1 MVKRSNLDGTSPE
14 TVASGLNY
22 AYGITVDS
30 TNGHIYFS
38 DLDGKGIYRSDLDGN
53 NKITLF
59 SNLGRPLN
67 LVLDIPNQHI
77 YWSDENTGK
86 IERGNLDGTGRADVV
101 TGLGMPIGLAIL
113 LESSNSPPTDLNTIA
128 PLTIA
133 ENQPVGAV
141 VGQFN
146 ATDPEVQ
153 ASINSMRAQVERITI
168 GGAIA
173 DGDEFFL
180 TLTEQNRLLVTESV
194 SRISITALASD
205 EAAPDPQ
212 SSIRDRLVSEINN
225 AAATYLT
232 ASALGTN
239 QISIVSKQ
247 AGDPFLLSNV
257 GSSGSVGSIS
267 HSMTVAN
274 VNNDAEE
281 RLVSID
287 FKHDTKNTGVALKVG
302 DKISVNINGENYEY
316 SATQSDLNAI
326 NGTVG
331 DILSNPHNYG
341 TAALRMANGLAGVI
355 NAATATNFANVDFAT
370 VANTLNGASFQVR
383 STERGND
390 LAIAGT
396 GSVTISQAEVLP
408 TATTFNFS
416 LSDPARTLKIGD
428 RIQIDKDG
436 SMVTFNYNGGGATG
450 FTSWNDLASK
460 IGNHYWFQ
468 SVTVAGNTMTITA
481 ALEDINV
488 QPNFRVRQIQTD
500 DAGSV
505 LTNPT
510 HIGGIFLKQANWTNV
525 ETAGG
530 ANSGLSLDLTV
541 NNTNG
546 QLSSV
551 AVNTSGNGYVEGQIL
566 SIPAGQL
573 DGANS
578 IQIRV
583 DDVRGQVNGISGA
596 SSGRARSSYSCQ
608 RY

>member
-1 MVKRSNLDGTSPE
+1 MVSQ
-14 TVASGLNY
+14 
-22 AYGITVDS
+22 I
-30 TNGHIYFS
+30 NG
-38 DLDGKGIYRSDLDGN
+38 
-53 NKITLF
+53 
-59 SNLGRPLN
+59 
-67 LVLDIPNQHI
+67 
-77 YWSDENTGK
+77 
-86 IERGNLDGTGRADVV
+86 
-101 TGLGMPIGLAIL
+101 
-113 LESSNSPPTDLNTIA
+113 
-128 PLTIA
+128 
-133 ENQPVGAV
+133 
-141 VGQFN
+141 
-146 ATDPEVQ
+146 
-153 ASINSMRAQVERITI
+153 
-168 GGAIA
+168 
-173 DGDEFFL
+173 
-180 TLTEQNRLLVTESV
+180 
-194 SRISITALASD
+194 
-205 EAAPDPQ
+205 AAG
-212 SSIRDRLVSEINN
+212 
-225 AAATYLT
+225 TYLT

-239 QISIVSKQ
+239 QISIASKQ

-257 GSSGSVGSIS
+257 GSSGSAGSITQAL
-267 HSMTVAN
+267 TVAN

-302 DKISVNINGENYEY
+302 DKISVNINGGNYEY
-316 SATQSDLNAI
+316 AATQADLNAI

-331 DILSNPHNYG
+331 DTLSNPQNYG
-341 TAALRMANGLAGVI
+341 AAALRMANGLAGVI
-355 NAATATNFANVDFAT
+355 NAASATNSANVDLAT

-416 LSDPARTLKIGD
+416 LSDPARTLKTGD

-450 FTSWNDLASK
+450 FTSWNDLATK
-460 IGNHYWFQ
+460 IGSHAWFQ
-468 SVTVAGNTMTITA
+468 SATVAGNTMTVTA
-481 ALEDINV
+481 AVEDINV

-505 LTNPT
+505 LTTPT
-510 HIGGIFLKQANWTNV
+510 HSGGTFVKQANWTNV
-525 ETAGG
+525 GTTGG

-551 AVNTSGNGYVEGQIL
+551 AVNTSGNGYVEGQTL

-596 SSGRARSSYSCQ
+596 SAGQARGSYSYNGVNTSSLQ
-608 RY
+608 PPPLVALVLHLTSHLTQVAISPLQILSGEEHSMLWGMNLQLLRLTLAVVMQTWQLSKSRESMQVLAQPQPLHS